1 MQSAS
6 KMRLIRI
13 MNRVLIAPIKF
24 CLLINGVVMQT
35 GIRTKLSRLSLAI
48 ALASVSL
55 STVAQQQVTNAEDST
70 ESKRIMPSLEVIR
83 VVGEAA
89 PVLLEQ
95 TGTVIVIDRK
105 QIEQIQPLST
115 EDILRRIPGINIK
128 SEEETSVVANFGIRG
143 LSASESKSLMLE
155 DGVPVAPG
163 LFVGNDRYYNPRI
176 QRVEQIEVL
185 KGSASLR
192 YGPSTIG
199 GVVNYQTK
207 TPDDGVTVT
216 GRAGSFNM
224 QEVSVEAGGKSASG
238 DAFAGIVA
246 THASSDGFMDKDY
259 EMTDVMAK
267 AGVIFSNDQKL
278 GIKISRY
285 ENDANISY
293 RGLLLGDYLAGADY
307 NPAPDDYFLTD
318 RTAFDINHEWTLS
331 SQATLKTLLYWSEMS
346 RDYWRYNVDTPA
358 SNAAGRW
365 VYTDALT
372 GNNRSFDR
380 VGVET
385 RLTLD
390 HNLAGLVATSEFGLR
405 FMQEEAN
412 DTRIRAVRS
421 SDRTGVNDRHIVDSA
436 DSVAAYAQS
445 RIELSEH
452 FAITPGLRV
461 ESYEQTRRILS
472 DDNASAKTS
481 NTEVLPGVGATYNLS
496 NSAQLYGGVYRAFSP
511 ASNGVALDGLTDQE
525 LDGERSTNFE
535 LGLRGKQGAVS
546 YEVAAFVMDFSNQ
559 VVTGNSDPNLSQS
572 NAGETE
578 HRGMEFMLGYQLGGG
593 FSIDSNATW
602 VPTSEF
608 KSGDNQGNRLP
619 YAPKIIANLALNY
632 QLEQLSTALTAHHR
646 GEQYGDAANTM
657 EIPVNAGGG
666 IWGGLMPSYTVLD
679 LTAQYQ
685 LADNVRL
692 FGAVKNLT
700 DKRYITGLRQGIYAG
715 PERSFEL
722 GVSYSF

>member
-1 MQSAS
+1 
-6 KMRLIRI
+6 MRI
-13 MNRVLIAPIKF
+13 
-24 CLLINGVVMQT
+24 
-35 GIRTKLSRLSLAI
+35 KLSRLSLAV

-55 STVAQQQVTNAEDST
+55 STVAQQQTPEAESSV
-70 ESKRIMPSLEVIR
+70 ERKKIMPTLEVIR
-83 VVGEAA
+83 VVGNGT

-105 QIEQIQPLST
+105 QIEQIQPLSN
-115 EDILRRIPGINIK
+115 EDILRRMPGINVT
-128 SEEETSVVANFGIRG
+128 SEEESSIVSNFGMRG
-143 LSASESKSLMLE
+143 LSASESKSLVLE

-163 LFVGNDRYYNPRI
+163 LFIGNDRYFNPRI
-176 QRVEQIEVL
+176 QRVEQIEIL

-207 TPDDGVTVT
+207 TPDDGVTLT

-278 GIKISRY
+278 GIKVSHY

-293 RGLLLGDYLAGADY
+293 RGLLLGDYLAGATY
-307 NPAPDDYFLTD
+307 NPAPDDYYLTD

-346 RDYWRYNVDTPA
+346 RDYWRYNVDTAA
-358 SNAAGRW
+358 SNEAGRW

-372 GNNRSFDR
+372 GNNRSFER
-380 VGVET
+380 IGIET
-385 RLTLD
+385 RLNVD
-390 HNLAGLVATSEFGLR
+390 HSLAGLVANSEFGLR

-421 SDRTGVNDRHIVDSA
+421 SDRTGVNDRHRIDSA

-445 RIELSEH
+445 RIELNEQ
-452 FAITPGLRV
+452 FAVTPGLRV
-461 ESYEQTRRILS
+461 ESYEQTRL
-472 DDNASAKTS
+472 DLTNNNATAKTS
-481 NTEVLPGVGATYNLS
+481 NTELLPGVGVTYNLN

-511 ASNGVALDGLTDQE
+511 ASNGVALDGLADQQ
-525 LDGERSTNFE
+525 LDGERSTNYE
-535 LGLRGKQGAVS
+535 IGVRGKQGAIN
-546 YEVAAFVMDFSNQ
+546 YEVAAFMMDFSNQ

-578 HRGMEFMLGYQLGGG
+578 HRGMEFMLGYQLGAG
-593 FSIDSNATW
+593 FSIDTNATW

-608 KSGDNQGNRLP
+608 KTGDNQGNRLP
-619 YAPKIIANLALNY
+619 YAPKVIANLALNY
-632 QLEQLSTALTAHHR
+632 QLEQLSAALSAHHR
-646 GEQYGDAANTM
+646 GEQYGNSANTVDL
-657 EIPVNAGGG
+657 PTNAAGG
-666 IWGGLMPSYTVLD
+666 IWGGLLPAYTVLD
-679 LTAQYQ
+679 LTAQYN
-685 LADNVRL
+685 LADNIRL
-692 FGAVKNLT
+692 FAAVKNLT
-700 DKRYITGLRQGIYAG
+700 DKRYITALRQGIYVG

>member
-1 MQSAS
+1 
-6 KMRLIRI
+6 MRI
-13 MNRVLIAPIKF
+13 
-24 CLLINGVVMQT
+24 
-35 GIRTKLSRLSLAI
+35 KLSRLSLAV
-48 ALASVSL
+48 ALASVTL
-55 STVAQQQVTNAEDST
+55 STAAQQQAPENDSSV
-70 ESKRIMPSLEVIR
+70 ERKNIMPALEVIR
-83 VVGEAA
+83 VVGNGN

-95 TGTVIVIDRK
+95 TGTVVVIDRK

-128 SEEETSVVANFGIRG
+128 SEEETAIVANFGMRG
-143 LSASESKSLMLE
+143 LSASESKSLLLE

-163 LFVGNDRYYNPRI
+163 LFVGNDRYFNPRI
-176 QRVEQIEVL
+176 QRVEQVEVL

-278 GIKISRY
+278 GIKVSRY

-293 RGLLLGDYLAGADY
+293 RGLLLADYLAGADY

-346 RDYWRYNVDTPA
+346 RDYWRYNVDTAA
-358 SNAAGRW
+358 SNSAGRW
-365 VYTDALT
+365 VYTDDLT

-380 VGVET
+380 VGIET

-390 HNLAGLVATSEFGLR
+390 HNLAGMVASSEFGLR

-412 DTRIRAVRS
+412 GTRIRAVRS
-421 SDRTGVNDRHIVDSA
+421 SDRTGLNDRHIIDSA

-445 RIELSEH
+445 RIELTEKL
-452 FAITPGLRV
+452 AVTPGLRV
-461 ESYEQTRRILS
+461 ESYEQTRVVLT
-472 DDNASAKTS
+472 DDGAMAKTS
-481 NTEVLPGVGATYNLS
+481 NTEFLPGVGATYNLS
-496 NSAQLYGGVYRAFSP
+496 DTAQLYGGVYRAFSP
-511 ASNGVALDGLTDQE
+511 ATNGVALDGLTDQQ
-525 LDGERSTNFE
+525 LDGERSTNYE
-535 LGLRGKQGAVS
+535 LGLRGKQGAVN
-546 YEVAAFVMDFSNQ
+546 YEVAAFMMDFSNQ

-578 HRGMEFMLGYQLGGG
+578 HLGMEFLLGYQLGGG

-602 VPTSEF
+602 VPTSKF
-608 KSGDNQGNRLP
+608 KSGENQGNRLP
-619 YAPKIIANLALNY
+619 YAPKIVANLALNY
-632 QLEQLSTALTAHHR
+632 QLEQLSAALNAHHR
-646 GEQYGDAANTM
+646 GEQYGDPTNLQAIPTNAA
-657 EIPVNAGGG
+657 GG

-679 LTAQYQ
+679 LTAQYK
-685 LADNVRL
+685 LAENVRL

-700 DKRYITGLRQGIYAG
+700 DKRYITGLRQGIYVG

>member
-1 MQSAS
+1 
-6 KMRLIRI
+6 MRTNI
-13 MNRVLIAPIKF
+13 PTKF
-24 CLLINGVVMQT
+24 
-35 GIRTKLSRLSLAI
+35 SRLSLAV

-55 STVAQQQVTNAEDST
+55 GAVAQQASSDEST
-70 ESKRIMPSLEVIR
+70 IERKKIMPALEVIR
-83 VVGEAA
+83 VVGSADQ
-89 PVLLEQ
+89 VLLEQ
-95 TGTVIVIDRK
+95 TGTVAIVSRE

-143 LSASESKSLMLE
+143 LSASESKSLILE

-163 LFVGNDRYYNPRI
+163 LFIGNDRYFNPRI
-176 QRVEQIEVL
+176 QRVEQVEVL

-267 AGVIFSNDQKL
+267 AGVIFSNEQKL
-278 GIKISRY
+278 GIKVSRY

-346 RDYWRYNVDTPA
+346 RDYWRYNVDTAA
-358 SNAAGRW
+358 SNEAGRW

-380 VGVET
+380 VGIET
-385 RLTLD
+385 RLNVD
-390 HNLAGLVATSEFGLR
+390 HNLAGMVANSEFGLR

-421 SDRTGVNDRHIVDSA
+421 SDRTGLNDRHIIDSA

-445 RIELSEH
+445 RIEFNDK
-452 FAITPGLRV
+452 FAVTPGLRV
-461 ESYEQTRRILS
+461 ESYEQTRVVLS
-472 DDNASAKTS
+472 DDGATAKTS
-481 NTEVLPGVGATYNLS
+481 NTEVLPGIGATYNLTD
-496 NSAQLYGGVYRAFSP
+496 SAQLYGGVYRAFSP
-511 ASNGVALDGLTDQE
+511 ASNGVALDGLTDQQ
-525 LDGERSTNFE
+525 LDGERSTNYE
-535 LGLRGKQGAVS
+535 LGLRGKSGAVN
-546 YEVAAFVMDFSNQ
+546 YEVAAFMMDFSNQ

-578 HRGMEFMLGYQLGGG
+578 HLGMEFLLGYKLGNG
-593 FSIDSNATW
+593 FSIDTNATW

-608 KSGDNQGNRLP
+608 KSGENQGNRLP
-619 YAPKIIANLALNY
+619 YAPKFIANLALNY
-632 QLEQLSTALTAHHR
+632 QLEKLSAALSAHHR
-646 GEQYGDAANTM
+646 GEQYGDAANTVD
-657 EIPVNAGGG
+657 IPEGAAGG

-679 LTAQYQ
+679 LTAQYTV
-685 LADNVRL
+685 ADNIRV

-700 DKRYITGLRQGIYAG
+700 DKRYITGLRQGIYVG